1 MAKRRIS
8 TAKKVIIIL
17 LIVFV
22 FLFVSCTASIF
33 FLGKDSASYASNQIA
48 IVPIEGMILTTSS
61 SAMFA
66 APAASSTD
74 IISLL
79 EKADENKNV
88 KAIILE
94 INSPGGT
101 AVASKEIADKVKQI
115 KKNKPVIAWIREVGA
130 SGAYWISSASTKIIA
145 DPLSITGSIGV
156 ISSYLE
162 FSELMEDYGVSYE
175 GLSSGKYK
183 DIGSPYKKLTQEE
196 RNLLQKKLD
205 LIHNYFVN
213 EVSINRNISKAKIQD
228 ISNGIFYLGIEAKSL
243 NLIDELGSKDKAVE
257 IAEQEANITSS
268 TLTAY
273 EKKKTLLDL
282 LSQLSSS
289 FSFYIG
295 KGLSSNLKE
304 NSFEIK
310 T

>member
-1 MAKRRIS
+1 
-8 TAKKVIIIL
+8 
-17 LIVFV
+17 
-22 FLFVSCTASIF
+22 
-33 FLGKDSASYASNQIA
+33 
-48 IVPIEGMILTTSS
+48 
-61 SAMFA
+61 MFA
-66 APAASSTD
+66 SPSTSSTD
-74 IISLL
+74 IIELL
-79 EKADENKNV
+79 EKADANKNV

-101 AVASKEIADKVKQI
+101 AVASKEIADKIKQI
-115 KKNKPVIAWIREVGA
+115 KNHKPVIAWIREVGA

-162 FSELMEDYGVSYE
+162 FSELMEEYGVSYE

-183 DIGSPYKKLTQEE
+183 DIGSPYKKLTLEE
-196 RNLLQKKLD
+196 RNILQKKLD

-213 EVSINRNISKAKIQD
+213 EVSLNRNISRSKIQD
-228 ISNGIFYLGIEAKSL
+228 IANGIFYLGIEAKSL
-243 NLIDELGSKDKAVE
+243 NLIDEFGSKDKAVE

-268 TLTAY
+268 TLITY
-273 EKKKTLLDL
+273 EKKKTLLDI

-295 KGLSSNLKE
+295 KGISSNMKE
-304 NSFEIK
+304 NSFAIK

>member
-1 MAKRRIS
+1 
-8 TAKKVIIIL
+8 
-17 LIVFV
+17 
-22 FLFVSCTASIF
+22 
-33 FLGKDSASYASNQIA
+33 
-48 IVPIEGMILTTSS
+48 
-61 SAMFA
+61 
-66 APAASSTD
+66 
-74 IISLL
+74 
-79 EKADENKNV
+79 
-88 KAIILE
+88 
-94 INSPGGT
+94 
-101 AVASKEIADKVKQI
+101 
-115 KKNKPVIAWIREVGA
+115 
-130 SGAYWISSASTKIIA
+130 
-145 DPLSITGSIGV
+145 
-156 ISSYLE
+156 
-162 FSELMEDYGVSYE
+162 MEDYGVSYE

-304 NSFEIK
+304 NNFEIK